1 MGCTDRLF
9 SLVEKGNEIE
19 ENSGFL
25 ESGILAIN
33 DQGEQKLRLAHA
45 NAE

>member
-1 MGCTDRLF
+1 MDRLF
-9 SLVEKGNEIE
+9 SLAAKGNEIE
-19 ENSGFL
+19 ENSVFL

-33 DQGEQKLRLAHA
+33 DLGEQKLRLARA